1 MNRYS
6 FFVAALAVFLAACGE
21 REPAD
26 SPEAAAPAQE
36 PVAQEAAAPQQAEV
50 TEAFLNHMHLHAD
63 QLDKLN
69 YALDDGDLWGAMTPA
84 YWLSRHE
91 TVEGIPDEWQVHS
104 ANMRQAAFEVESSTR
119 IENARAAAAKIS
131 AACQGCH
138 EAAGVNAGG
147 G

>member
-6 FFVAALAVFLAACGE
+6 FSIAALTLLLAACGD
-21 REPAD
+21 REPVESTGAAA
-26 SPEAAAPAQE
+26 PTPEPAAEAAAPAPDVQ
-36 PVAQEAAAPQQAEV
+36 V
-50 TEAFLNHMHLHAD
+50 TEAFLAHMHLHAD

-91 TVEGIPDEWQVHS
+91 TVEGIPEEWQVHA

-119 IENARAAAAKIS
+119 IENARAAAAKIA

-138 EAAGVNAGG
+138 ADAGVTPDG
-147 G
+147 

>member
-1 MNRYS
+1 M
-6 FFVAALAVFLAACGE
+6 FLAACGE
-21 REPAD
+21 REPAE

-36 PVAQEAAAPQQAEV
+36 PVAETAAPQPQADV

-91 TVEGIPDEWQVHS
+91 TVEGVPEEWQVHA
-104 ANMRQAAFEVESSTR
+104 ANMRQAAFEVESATR
-119 IENARAAAAKIS
+119 IENARAAAAKIA

-138 EAAGVNAGG
+138 EAAGVAADAG
-147 G
+147 

>member
-6 FFVAALAVFLAACGE
+6 FSLAALTLLLAACGD
-21 REPAD
+21 REPAE
-26 SPEAAAPAQE
+26 STEAAAPDPA
-36 PVAQEAAAPQQAEV
+36 PAATAAPEPKVEV
-50 TEAFLNHMHLHAD
+50 SEAFLEHMHMHAD

-91 TVEGIPDEWQVHS
+91 TVEGVPDEWQVHA

-119 IENARAAAAKIS
+119 IENARAAAAKIA

-138 EAAGVNAGG
+138 QAAGVSPGG
-147 G
+147 

>member
-6 FFVAALAVFLAACGE
+6 FSLAALTLLLAACGD
-21 REPAD
+21 REPAE
-26 SPEAAAPAQE
+26 STEAAAPDPA
-36 PVAQEAAAPQQAEV
+36 PAATAAPEPKVEV
-50 TEAFLNHMHLHAD
+50 SEAFLEHMHMHAD

-91 TVEGIPDEWQVHS
+91 TIEGVPDEWQVHA

-119 IENARAAAAKIS
+119 IENARAAAAKIA

-138 EAAGVNAGG
+138 QAAGVSPGG
-147 G
+147 